1 MTGTDIAVKN
11 WTDFQESSDILLRLK
26 FLWEVSMTGPTP
38 EKVMQ
43 IITGGWASS
52 ILGAATT
59 HGVFNALE
67 GNPANAETVAKNTRI
82 SLRGAQA
89 LLDGLT
95 GLGLL
100 TLSEGR
106 YQNTPD
112 ASVFLVKGK
121 PSYLGGMAEVFLQ
134 DFPTW
139 QKLPEAAKT
148 GLPSAGNTADVADNP
163 FWHVL
168 VPAIAALSF
177 PVAQMAAERLGI
189 AKAGA
194 VSWLDVGGGS
204 GVWSA
209 VWLGANKQAVGNQLD
224 WPNVNKI
231 GRAYVAN
238 FGVAD
243 RFQTIDG
250 DFHTADFGSAKYDFA
265 IYAHIAHQESPA
277 ENVAIFCKFRKA
289 LKPGGTLVI
298 NDFILNNDRTGHPFA
313 MMFASQMLVVTKN
326 GFTYRQSDYREWLSE
341 AGFKSVD
348 IVPTPGPST
357 LVFAS

>member
-1 MTGTDIAVKN
+1 
-11 WTDFQESSDILLRLK
+11 
-26 FLWEVSMTGPTP
+26 MTGPTP

-43 IITGGWASS
+43 IITGGWATS
-52 ILGAATT
+52 ILGAAAR
-59 HGVFNALE
+59 HGIFSALE
-67 GNPANAETVAKNTRI
+67 GDPSSAEDVAKKTAI
-82 SLRGAQA
+82 SSRGAQA

-100 TLSEGR
+100 TLSEER
-106 YQNTPD
+106 YQNSPD
-112 ASVFLVKGK
+112 ASLFLVKGK

-134 DFPTW
+134 DFATW
-139 QKLPEAAKT
+139 QNLPEAAKT
-148 GLPSAGNTADVADNP
+148 GLPSAQNTTDVADNP

-209 VWLGANKQAVGNQLD
+209 VWLGANKQANGTQLD

-231 GRAYVAN
+231 GRVFVAN

-250 DFHTADFGSAKYDFA
+250 DFHITDFGSAKYDFA
-265 IYAHIAHQESPA
+265 IYAHIAHQEVPA
-277 ENVAIFCKFRKA
+277 GNLAIFRKFRKA
-289 LKPGGTLVI
+289 LKPGGTLVV
-298 NDFILNNDRTGHPFA
+298 NDFVLNDDRTGHPFA
-313 MMFASQMLVVTKN
+313 MMFASQMLVVSKT
-326 GFTYRQSDYREWLSE
+326 GFTYRKSDYREWLGE
-341 AGFKSVD
+341 AGFESVD
-348 IVPTPGPST
+348 ILPTPTPST
-357 LVFAS
+357 LVFAN

>member
-1 MTGTDIAVKN
+1 
-11 WTDFQESSDILLRLK
+11 
-26 FLWEVSMTGPTP
+26 MTGPTP

-52 ILGAATT
+52 ILGAAAQ
-59 HGVFNALE
+59 HGIFTALE
-67 GNPANAETVAKNTRI
+67 GNPSTTETVAKKTEI

-100 TLSEGR
+100 SLSEGR
-106 YQNTPD
+106 YQNSPD
-112 ASVFLVKGK
+112 ASSFLVKGK

-139 QKLPEAAKT
+139 QNLPEAAKT
-148 GLPSAGNTADVADNP
+148 GLPSAQNTTDVADNP

-177 PVAQMAAERLGI
+177 PVAQMAAERLGV
-189 AKAGA
+189 AKASA
-194 VSWLDVGGGS
+194 ASWLDVGGGS

-209 VWLGANKQAVGNQLD
+209 VWLGANKQATGTQLD

-231 GRAYVAN
+231 ARGFVAN

-250 DFHTADFGSAKYDFA
+250 DFHTTDFGTEKYDFA

-277 ENVAIFCKFRKA
+277 DNLAVFRKFRKA
-289 LKPGGTLVI
+289 LKPGGTLVV
-298 NDFILNNDRTGHPFA
+298 NDFILNDDRTGHPFA
-313 MMFASQMLVVTKN
+313 MLFASQMLVVTKN
-326 GFTYRQSDYREWLSE
+326 GSTYRQSDYRKWLGE
-341 AGFKSVD
+341 AGFKSVE
-348 IVPTPGPST
+348 IVPTPTPST
-357 LVFAS
+357 MVFAS

>member
-1 MTGTDIAVKN
+1 
-11 WTDFQESSDILLRLK
+11 
-26 FLWEVSMTGPTP
+26 MTGPSP

-43 IITGGWASS
+43 IVTGGWATS
-52 ILGAATT
+52 ILGAACQ
-59 HGVFNALE
+59 HGIFTALE
-67 GNPANAETVAKNTRI
+67 GSPANTETVAKKTGI
-82 SLRGAQA
+82 SMRGAQA

-95 GLGLL
+95 GLGFL
-100 TLSEGR
+100 TLSNGL
-106 YQNTPD
+106 YQNSAD
-112 ASVFLVKGK
+112 ASAFLVKGK
-121 PSYLGGMAEVFLQ
+121 SSYLGGMAEVFLQ

-139 QKLPEAAKT
+139 QNLPEAAKT
-148 GLPSAGNTADVADNP
+148 GHPSARETADVADNP

-177 PVAQMAAERLGI
+177 PVAQMAAERLGV

-209 VWLGANKQAVGNQLD
+209 VWLGANKQATGYQLD

-231 GRAYVAN
+231 GRGFVSN

-250 DFHTADFGSAKYDFA
+250 DFHTTDFGAEKYDYA

-277 ENVAIFCKFRKA
+277 GNLANFRKFRKA
-289 LKPGGTLVI
+289 LKPGGTLVV
-298 NDFILNNDRTGHPFA
+298 NDFVLNDDRTGHPFA
-313 MMFASQMLVVTKN
+313 LLFASQMLVVTKD
-326 GFTYRQSDYREWLSE
+326 GFTYRQSDYRNWLTE

-348 IVPTPGPST
+348 IVPTPTPST